1 MAKLVWDAAGER
13 QFETGVSKTVLYPM
27 SEVAGTYDK
36 GVAWNGVTAITE
48 SPTGAEP
55 SAIYADNIKYLT
67 LMSIEELEVTLEAY
81 TYPDEWAQCDGSQEL
96 ETGVYISQQKR
107 KQFGLA
113 YQTVVGND
121 QDPEAGFKIHLLY
134 GALASPS
141 ERAFA
146 TINESPEAMTFSYSL
161 TTTPVEVAGHKPTA
175 LLTIDSTKVDAA
187 KLKTI
192 MDKLYGTE
200 SEEPALLTPDEIT
213 TILAAG

>member
-1 MAKLVWDAAGER
+1 MAKLVWDAVGER

-27 SEVAGTYDK
+27 STVVGTYEN

-67 LMSIEELEVTLEAY
+67 LMSVEELEVTLEAY
-81 TYPDEWAQCDGSQEL
+81 TYPDEWAECDGSAEL
-96 ETGVYISQQKR
+96 QKGVYISQQKR
-107 KQFGLA
+107 KSFGLA

-121 QDPEAGFKIHLLY
+121 QNPEAGFKIHLLY

-175 LLTIDSTKVDAA
+175 LLTIDSTKIEAA

-200 SEEPALLTPDEIT
+200 TQEPTLLTPDEIT

>member
-1 MAKLVWDAAGER
+1 MAKLIWDAAGER

-27 SEVAGTYDK
+27 SEVAGTYEK

-81 TYPDEWAQCDGSQEL
+81 TYPDEWAQCDGSAEL
-96 ETGVYISQQKR
+96 EKGVSISQQKR
-107 KQFGLA
+107 NSFGLA
-113 YQTVVGND
+113 YQTVIGND
-121 QDPEAGFKIHLLY
+121 RDPEAGFKIHLLY

-175 LLTIDSTKVDAA
+175 LLTIDSTKIDEA
-187 KLKTI
+187 KLELI

-200 SEEPALLTPDEIT
+200 SEEPTLLTPDEIT

>member
-81 TYPDEWAQCDGSQEL
+81 LS
-96 ETGVYISQQKR
+96 R
-107 KQFGLA
+107 
-113 YQTVVGND
+113 
-121 QDPEAGFKIHLLY
+121 
-134 GALASPS
+134 
-141 ERAFA
+141 
-146 TINESPEAMTFSYSL
+146 
-161 TTTPVEVAGHKPTA
+161 
-175 LLTIDSTKVDAA
+175 
-187 KLKTI
+187 
-192 MDKLYGTE
+192 
-200 SEEPALLTPDEIT
+200 
-213 TILAAG
+213 

>member
-1 MAKLVWDAAGER
+1 MAKLVWDAVGER

-27 SEVAGTYDK
+27 SEVPGTYDK

-96 ETGVYISQQKR
+96 EKGVFISQQKR

-200 SEEPALLTPDEIT
+200 SEEPTLLTPDEIT

>member
-175 LLTIDSTKVDAA
+175 LLTIDSTKVDSA